1 MSTDKRALLEAVNDL
16 IQDHA
21 AAIKV
26 TALDEV
32 AKLKRR
38 YAIKLTG
45 ELAILNP
52 LLNLMSDDPDAWEQV
67 KRLIDIK
74 RALLDFEP
82 LWPAPKK
89 VTFADRKNEYQ
100 AKLMARIRERANRA
114 VEIENMQRPERD
126 RLIGNARLEFM
137 RLTTN
142 KWGKERDEKIAAAKT
157 AAGGRLTKA
166 QIDAIRDK
174 FWQSVD
180 EMLDEKEALVR
191 KEILKPAHQRHHI

>member
-1 MSTDKRALLEAVNDL
+1 MSTDKQALLEAVNDL

-38 YAIKLTG
+38 YPIKLTG

-67 KRLIDIK
+67 KRLIDTK
-74 RALLDFEP
+74 RALLEFEP

-137 RLTTN
+137 RITTN
-142 KWGKERDEKIAAAKT
+142 NWGKERDARIAAEK
-157 AAGGRLTKA
+157 AANGKLTKA

-174 FWQSVD
+174 FWQSID
-180 EMLDEKEALVR
+180 DMLDAKEIVVR
-191 KEILKPAHQRHHI
+191 KELLKPAHQRQRI

>member
-1 MSTDKRALLEAVNDL
+1 MSTDKQALLEAVNDM
-16 IQDHA
+16 IRDQG

-26 TALDEV
+26 TALEEV
-32 AKLKRR
+32 SKLKRR
-38 YAIKLTG
+38 YPVKLAG
-45 ELAILNP
+45 ELAVLNP
-52 LLNLMSDDPDAWEQV
+52 LLALAHDDPPAWDQV
-67 KRLIDIK
+67 KILIDKK
-74 RALLDFEP
+74 RALLEFEP

-114 VEIENMQRPERD
+114 VEIENLQRPERD

-142 KWGKERDEKIAAAKT
+142 KWGKERDARIAAEKA
-157 AAGGRLTKA
+157 AAGKLTKA

-191 KEILKPAHQRHHI
+191 KEILKPAHQRQRI

>member
-21 AAIKV
+21 ATLKV

-38 YAIKLTG
+38 YPIKLTG

-52 LLNLMSDDPDAWEQV
+52 LLNLMLDDPDAWEQV
-67 KRLIDIK
+67 KRLIDTK
-74 RALLDFEP
+74 RALLEFEP

-137 RLTTN
+137 RITTN
-142 KWGKERDEKIAAAKT
+142 NWGKERDARIAAEKA
-157 AAGGRLTKA
+157 AAGKLTKV

-174 FWQSVD
+174 FWQSID
-180 EMLDEKEALVR
+180 DMLDAKETAVR
-191 KEILKPAHQRHHI
+191 KELLKPSHQRQRI

>member
-21 AAIKV
+21 AALKV

-38 YAIKLTG
+38 YPIKLTG

-52 LLNLMSDDPDAWEQV
+52 LLNLMSDDADAWEQV
-67 KRLIDIK
+67 KRLIDTK
-74 RALLDFEP
+74 RALLEFEP

-137 RLTTN
+137 RVTTN
-142 KWGKERDEKIAAAKT
+142 NWGKERDARIAAERAV
-157 AAGGRLTKA
+157 AGKLTKP

-174 FWQSVD
+174 FWQSID
-180 EMLDEKEALVR
+180 EMLDAKEMLVR
-191 KEILKPAHQRHHI
+191 KEMLKPAHQRQRI

>member
-21 AAIKV
+21 ASLKV

-38 YAIKLTG
+38 YPIKLTG
-45 ELAILNP
+45 EMAILNP
-52 LLNLMSDDPDAWEQV
+52 LLNLMSDDPPAWEQV
-67 KRLIDIK
+67 KRLIDTK
-74 RALLDFEP
+74 RAVLEFEP

-137 RLTTN
+137 RVTTN
-142 KWGKERDEKIAAAKT
+142 NWGKQRDALIAAERA
-157 AAGGRLTKA
+157 AAGKLTKP

-174 FWQSVD
+174 FWQSID
-180 EMLDEKEALVR
+180 EMLDAKEIVVR
-191 KEILKPAHQRHHI
+191 KELLKPAHQRQHI

>member
-1 MSTDKRALLEAVNDL
+1 MSTDKQALLEAVNDL

-21 AAIKV
+21 AALKV

-38 YAIKLTG
+38 YPIKLTG

-67 KRLIDIK
+67 KILIDKK
-74 RALLDFEP
+74 RALLEFEP

-142 KWGKERDEKIAAAKT
+142 KWGKERDARIAAEKA
-157 AAGGRLTKA
+157 AAGKLTKA

-174 FWQSVD
+174 FWLSVD

-191 KEILKPAHQRHHI
+191 KEILKPAHQRQRI